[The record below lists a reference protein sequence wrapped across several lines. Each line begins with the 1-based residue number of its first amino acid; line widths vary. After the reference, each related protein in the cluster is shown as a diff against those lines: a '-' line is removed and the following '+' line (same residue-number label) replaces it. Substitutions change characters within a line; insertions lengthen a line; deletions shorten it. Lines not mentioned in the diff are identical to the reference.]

1 MTDRAPPN
9 PPSGTRRRLGPEPG
23 SRIVVVGAG
32 GGIGRALVAA
42 LLEEEARVAALDL
55 PQSLGLVPDGT
66 AGLFAL
72 DARAPD
78 QVSDAFARAA
88 AALGGIDA
96 MVMLSGFTPTRT
108 PASDIPPE
116 VWSEVVEVNLNGTWL
131 CARAAIPYLRKG
143 RNPTILNTASGLAFK
158 PSTGYGPYAAAKAG
172 VVALTRNL
180 AQENAPW
187 LRVNALAPSAV
198 DTPFLTGGTGR
209 DPDVPQMNHDD
220 YARAVPLGRLA
231 RPEDVVGPALF
242 LLGPAAG
249 YINGQ
254 CLHVNG
260 GLFMP

>member
-1 MTDRAPPN
+1 MSQTDRTGAQAA
-9 PPSGTRRRLGPEPG
+9 GHARLAPEPG
-23 SRIVVVGAG
+23 TRIAVVGAG
-32 GGIGRALVAA
+32 GGIGQALVAA
-42 LLEEEARVAALDL
+42 LIAEGAEIAALDL
-55 PQSLGLVPDGT
+55 PQSLDLVPDG
-66 AGLFAL
+66 
-72 DARAPD
+72 ARARVAVD
-78 QVSDAFARAA
+78 ASDAAGVEAA
-88 AALGGIDA
+88 LASAATALGGLDA
-96 MVMLSGFTPTRT
+96 LVNLAGFTATRT
-108 PASDIPPE
+108 PAADIAPE
-116 VWSEVVEVNLNGTWL
+116 IWSEVVEVNLTGTWL
-131 CARAAIPYLRKG
+131 CARAAIPHLRKG

-209 DPDVPQMNHDD
+209 DPDAPQMDHDD

-249 YINGQ
+249 YVNGQ

>member
-1 MTDRAPPN
+1 MTDMTPPR
-9 PPSGTRRRLGPEPG
+9 PQADSLRRLGPEPG
-23 SRIVVVGAG
+23 TRIAVVGAG

-42 LLEEEARVAALDL
+42 LLEGGAQVVALDL

-66 AGLFAL
+66 AGLIAT
-72 DARAPD
+72 DARDPD
-78 QVSDAFARAA
+78 QVAEGFDKAA
-88 AALGGIDA
+88 AALGGMDA

-108 PASDIPPE
+108 PASEIAPS
-116 VWSEVVEVNLNGTWL
+116 VWSEAIEVNLTGTYL

-143 RNPTILNTASGLAFK
+143 TNPTILNTASGLAFK

-198 DTPFLTGGTGR
+198 DTAFLTGGTGR
-209 DPDVPQMNHDD
+209 DPDAPQMDHDD

-231 RPEDVVGPALF
+231 QPEDVVGPALF
-242 LLGPAAG
+242 LLGPAAR

>member
-1 MTDRAPPN
+1 MTDMTPPLAQA
-9 PPSGTRRRLGPEPG
+9 TTHRRLGPEPG
-23 SRIVVVGAG
+23 CRIAVVGAG
-32 GGIGRALVAA
+32 GGIGRALVTA
-42 LLEEEARVAALDL
+42 LLEEGARVAALDL
-55 PQSLGLVPDGT
+55 AQSLGLVPNGT
-66 AGLFAL
+66 AAQVAL
-72 DARAPD
+72 DARDPA

-88 AALGGIDA
+88 AALGGLDA

-108 PASDIPPE
+108 PASEIAPDI
-116 VWSEVVEVNLNGTWL
+116 WSEAIEVNLTGTYL

-143 RNPTILNTASGLAFK
+143 TNPTILNTASGLAFK

-209 DPDVPQMNHDD
+209 APDAPQMDHDD

-231 RPEDVVGPALF
+231 HPEDVVGPALF

>member
-1 MTDRAPPN
+1 MTDRNHPRAQAGPF
-9 PPSGTRRRLGPEPG
+9 GRLGPEPG
-23 SRIVVVGAG
+23 CRVAVVGAG
-32 GGIGRALVAA
+32 GGIGQALVAA
-42 LLEEEARVAALDL
+42 LVAGGARVAALDL
-55 PQSLGLVPDGT
+55 PQSLGLVPNGT
-66 AGLFAL
+66 AGLIAT
-72 DARAPD
+72 DASDPD
-78 QVSDAFARAA
+78 QVSDSFQKAA

-96 MVMLSGFTPTRT
+96 MVMLAGFTATRT
-108 PASDIPPE
+108 PASDITPK
-116 VWSEVVEVNLNGTWL
+116 VWSEVIDVNLTGTYL

-143 RNPTILNTASGLAFK
+143 TNPTILNTASGLAFK

-187 LRVNALAPSAV
+187 LRVNAMAPSAV

-209 DPDVPQMNHDD
+209 NPDAPQMDHDD

-242 LLGPAAG
+242 LLSPAAG

>member
-1 MTDRAPPN
+1 MTGSTPRAQN
-9 PPSGTRRRLGPEPG
+9 AAHRRLGPEPG
-23 SRIVVVGAG
+23 ARIAVVGAG
-32 GGIGRALVAA
+32 GGIGQALVSALVAEGA
-42 LLEEEARVAALDL
+42 HVAALDL
-55 PQSLGLVPDGT
+55 PQSLGFAPDG
-66 AGLFAL
+66 ARAL
-72 DARAPD
+72 VAVDARD
-78 QVSDAFARAA
+78 QGAVGAAFDKAA
-88 AALGGIDA
+88 AALGGLDA
-96 MVMLSGFTPTRT
+96 LVNLAGFTASRT
-108 PASDIPPE
+108 PAADIAPE
-116 VWSEVVEVNLNGTWL
+116 VWSEVVEVNLTGAWL
-131 CARAAIPYLRKG
+131 CARAAIPHLRKG

-209 DPDVPQMNHDD
+209 DPDAPQMNHDD

-249 YINGQ
+249 YVNGQ